1 MCRSF
6 VVAAVRRRSGP
17 NRLPAAGRDG
27 DFREL
32 TLDYFEPLYA
42 TGPSGNFYNELIRM
56 AGGVNTMEEGSS
68 YVKLSQEGVLES
80 DPEVILD
87 LVGDQSYYHA
97 PDAAA
102 PVALKRRG

>member
-1 MCRSF
+1 
-6 VVAAVRRRSGP
+6 
-17 NRLPAAGRDG
+17 
-27 DFREL
+27 
-32 TLDYFEPLYA
+32 
-42 TGPSGNFYNELIRM
+42 
-56 AGGVNTMEEGSS
+56 MEEGSS